1 MSTVS
6 QFPTQDYGTQPD
18 QGFMMPAPETE
29 GFSLR
34 RLLSILRRRKY
45 LIAGVM
51 FIITS
56 ITVMMVSQITPLY
69 SASTK
74 IVVEPNRQNVVDIES
89 VVSGLTPDYFT
100 NETEAEVI
108 QSRELAFAAVDRLQ
122 LTKSPLFN
130 PLLWEPEPGLFESLM
145 KAGKVFLLGI
155 IGSPEDILEVETE
168 EATAEAEVH
177 PLMLLPPEERES
189 YLRELAA
196 GQYLGGLSVTPS
208 NISRVITISYTS
220 SDPAFTALAANTT
233 AELYILDQLSD
244 LGEATSRAGDFLSSR
259 VNELRE
265 RVIEQEQEIA
275 RYRADAG
282 IIETGGITVYQQQ
295 LARVNEELAEA
306 RIALSESEAR
316 LAQVNELLESGSG
329 LDTSAAVLN
338 STLIARLREQEAEVI
353 RKLSEFQTQLRP
365 GHPRLQLAENE
376 LEDLRGAIERE
387 VSKVASNMRN
397 ELQIARVREAN
408 IRQELARIEGVL
420 EEQGQA
426 QATVQS
432 LSSELAANRQ
442 LYETFLERLKETD
455 VLEGTEQQADARI
468 ISRATVP
475 GGPFFPKKRLM
486 VAAAIAFSAVVG
498 FALAF
503 VAEFMDSGFRSTAQ
517 LEGQSGVAAL
527 GMVPALQRS
536 QSEGKRPHEFAL
548 ARPNSTYGEAI
559 RSVRTGLM
567 LSSAHQPPKTVLI
580 TSSIP
585 GEGKTSTALSIAI
598 TAAKSGQ
605 RVCILDCD
613 LRNSSLHVY
622 LDVPNQRGL
631 SDYLG
636 GQAELEDVIEI
647 HPSSTMHYVT
657 AGSRAPNPTDML
669 SSDEMRQ
676 LIIRLGEMYDMV
688 VFDTPPLMAVS
699 DALVLMRDVDRTL
712 FLVRWEKTR
721 RETVLAGI
729 KQALEA
735 GANLAGTVLTQVNVK
750 KHASYDYGD
759 SGYYYY
765 GSYRKYYSE

>member
-108 QSRELAFAAVDRLQ
+108 QSRELAFQAVDRLQ

-130 PLLWEPEPGLFESLM
+130 PILWEPEPGLFESLV
-145 KAGKVFLLGI
+145 KAGKIFLLSI
-155 IGSPEDILEVETE
+155 IGSPEDILEVENE
-168 EATAEAEVH
+168 ESATEAEIH
-177 PLMLLPPEERES
+177 PLMTWEPEAREN

-233 AELYILDQLSD
+233 AELYILDQLTD
-244 LGEATSRAGDFLSSR
+244 RGEATSRAGDFLSSR

-306 RIALSESEAR
+306 RIALSETEAR
-316 LAQVNELLESGSG
+316 LAQVKELLESGEG
-329 LDTSAAVLN
+329 LDTAAAVLN
-338 STLIARLREQEAEVI
+338 SALIARLREQEAEVI

-376 LEDLRGAIERE
+376 LADLRGAIERE

-408 IRQELARIEGVL
+408 IRSELARIEAVL

-432 LSSELAANRQ
+432 LTSELSANRQ

-455 VLEGTEQQADARI
+455 VLEGTEQEADARI

-486 VAAAIAFSAVVG
+486 IAAAIAFSAVVG

-567 LSSAHQPPKTVLI
+567 LSSVDKPPRTILV

-622 LDVPNQRGL
+622 MDVPNQRGL

-636 GQAELEDVIEI
+636 GQADLEDVIEI
-647 HPSSTMHYVT
+647 HPSSTMHYIT

-669 SSDEMRQ
+669 SSDEMRH
-676 LIIRLGEMYDMV
+676 LIVRLGEMYDMV
-688 VFDTPPLMAVS
+688 IFDTPPLMAVS

>member
-1 MSTVS
+1 M
-6 QFPTQDYGTQPD
+6 QPD
-18 QGFMMPAPETE
+18 QGFVMPAPEAE
-29 GFSLR
+29 SFSIR
-34 RLLSILRRRKY
+34 RLLSILRRRKF

-89 VVSGLTPDYFT
+89 VVSGLTPDYYT

-108 QSRELAFAAVDRLQ
+108 QSRELAFQAVDRLQ
-122 LTKSPLFN
+122 LTKSPMFN
-130 PLLWEPEPGLFESLM
+130 PILWEPEPGLFESLL
-145 KAGKVFLLGI
+145 KAGKLFLLGF
-155 IGSPEDILEVETE
+155 IGSPEDILEVENE
-168 EATAEAEVH
+168 EATAEVEVH
-177 PLMLLPPEERES
+177 PLMTWEPEERET
-189 YLRELAA
+189 YLRDLAA

-233 AELYILDQLSD
+233 AELYILDQLTD
-244 LGEATSRAGDFLSSR
+244 AGEATSRAGDFLSSR

-282 IIETGGITVYQQQ
+282 IMETGGITVYQQQ

-306 RIALSESEAR
+306 RIALSETEAR
-316 LAQVNELLESGSG
+316 LAQVKELLDSGAG
-329 LDTSAAVLN
+329 LETAAAVLN
-338 STLIARLREQEAEVI
+338 SALISSLREQEAVVI

-365 GHPRLQLAENE
+365 EHPRLQLAEAE
-376 LEDLRGAIERE
+376 LTDLRAAIERE
-387 VSKVASNMRN
+387 VSKVAANMRN
-397 ELQIARVREAN
+397 ELQIARVRESN
-408 IRQELARIEGVL
+408 IRSELARIESVL

-432 LSSELAANRQ
+432 LTSELSANRQ

-468 ISRATVP
+468 ISRAQVP

-486 VAAAIAFSAVVG
+486 IAAAIAFSAVVG

-536 QSEGKRPHEFAL
+536 QSDGKRPHEFAL

-567 LSSAHQPPKTVLI
+567 LSSVDKPPRTILV

-613 LRNSSLHVY
+613 LRNSSLHAY
-622 LDVPNQRGL
+622 MDVPNQRGL

-636 GQAELEDVIEI
+636 GQAALEDVIEI

-676 LIIRLGEMYDMV
+676 LIVRLGEMYDMV

>member
-1 MSTVS
+1 M
-6 QFPTQDYGTQPD
+6 QPD

-34 RLLSILRRRKY
+34 RLLSILRRRKF

-89 VVSGLTPDYFT
+89 VVSGLTPDYYT

-108 QSRELAFAAVDRLQ
+108 QSRELAFQAVDRLQ

-130 PLLWEPEPGLFESLM
+130 PILWEPEPGLFESLI
-145 KAGKVFLLGI
+145 KAGKVFLLSI
-155 IGSPEDILEVETE
+155 IGTPEDILELENE
-168 EATAEAEVH
+168 ESAAEEEVH
-177 PLMLLPPEERES
+177 PLMTWEPEERES

-220 SDPAFTALAANTT
+220 SDPVFTALAANTT
-233 AELYILDQLSD
+233 AELYILDQLTD
-244 LGEATSRAGDFLSSR
+244 RGEATSRAGDFLSSR
-259 VNELRE
+259 VNELRQ

-306 RIALSESEAR
+306 RIALSETEAR
-316 LAQVNELLESGSG
+316 LAQVKELLESGAG
-329 LDTSAAVLN
+329 LETAAAVLN
-338 STLIARLREQEAEVI
+338 SALIGRLREQEAEVI

-376 LEDLRGAIERE
+376 LQDLRGAIERE
-387 VSKVASNMRN
+387 VQKVASNMRN
-397 ELQIARVREAN
+397 EVQIARVREAN
-408 IRQELARIEGVL
+408 IRSELARIEAIL

-432 LSSELAANRQ
+432 LTSELSANRQ

-455 VLEGTEQQADARI
+455 VLEGTEQEADARI

-486 VAAAIAFSAVVG
+486 IAAAIAFSAVVG

-527 GMVPALQRS
+527 GMVPALQRG

-567 LSSAHQPPKTVLI
+567 LSSVDKPPRTILV

-622 LDVPNQRGL
+622 MDVPNQRGL
-631 SDYLG
+631 SDYLA

-721 RETVLAGI
+721 RETVLAGV

>member
-1 MSTVS
+1 M
-6 QFPTQDYGTQPD
+6 QPD

-34 RLLSILRRRKY
+34 RLLSILRRRKF

-56 ITVMMVSQITPLY
+56 ISVMMVSQITPLY

-74 IVVEPNRQNVVDIES
+74 IVVEPSRQNVVDIES
-89 VVSGLTPDYFT
+89 VVSGLTPDYYT

-108 QSRELAFAAVDRLQ
+108 QSRELAFQAVDRLQ

-130 PLLWEPEPGLFESLM
+130 PILWEPEPGLFESLI
-145 KAGKVFLLGI
+145 KAAKVFLLSI
-155 IGSPEDILEVETE
+155 IGSPEDILEVEAE
-168 EATAEAEVH
+168 EAKAEVH
-177 PLMLLPPEERES
+177 PLMTWEPEEREK
-189 YLRELAA
+189 YLRDLAA

-220 SDPAFTALAANTT
+220 SDPEFTALAANTT
-233 AELYILDQLSD
+233 AELYILDQLTD
-244 LGEATSRAGDFLSSR
+244 QGEATSRAGDFLSSR

-265 RVIEQEQEIA
+265 RVIQQEQEIA

-282 IIETGGITVYQQQ
+282 IMETGGITVYQQQ

-306 RIALSESEAR
+306 RIALSETEAR
-316 LAQVNELLESGSG
+316 LAQVKELLESGAG
-329 LDTSAAVLN
+329 LESAAAVLN
-338 STLIARLREQEAEVI
+338 SALISRLREQEAEVI

-365 GHPRLQLAENE
+365 GHPRLKLAENE
-376 LEDLRGAIERE
+376 LADLRGAIERE

-397 ELQIARVREAN
+397 ELQIARVRESN
-408 IRQELARIEGVL
+408 IRSELARIEDIL
-420 EEQGQA
+420 EDQGQA

-432 LSSELAANRQ
+432 LTSELSANRQ

-455 VLEGTEQQADARI
+455 VLEGTEQEADARI

-475 GGPFFPKKRLM
+475 GAPFFPKKRLM

-517 LEGQSGVAAL
+517 IEAQSGVASL
-527 GMVPALQRS
+527 GMVPTLPRS
-536 QSEGKRPHEFAL
+536 QLEGKRPHEFAL

-567 LSSAHQPPKTVLI
+567 LSSVDQPPRTVLV

-585 GEGKTSTALSIAI
+585 SEGKTSTALSIAI

-605 RVCILDCD
+605 RVCIVDCD
-613 LRNSSLHVY
+613 LRNSSLHGY

-631 SDYLG
+631 SDYLA

-676 LIIRLGEMYDMV
+676 LIVRLREMYDMV